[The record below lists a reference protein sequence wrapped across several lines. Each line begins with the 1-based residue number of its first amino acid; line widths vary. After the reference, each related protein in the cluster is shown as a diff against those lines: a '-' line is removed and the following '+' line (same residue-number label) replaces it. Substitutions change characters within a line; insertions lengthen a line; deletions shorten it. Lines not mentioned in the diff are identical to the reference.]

1 MVKLKLKPTS
11 SLWLFLFLLSS
22 PLLYCTVWYYNHS
35 LFPSNLPLPQKW
47 APFVQV
53 PLSSYLNNKGIG
65 SAPGQG
71 DFDGSGFSY
80 PASQLPPAGQT
91 IINGVPYLF
100 PNSAPRAND
109 NIAALGQT
117 IRLPHGN
124 YWQVFVLVS
133 TSWGSVNDKI
143 IVHYTDGSSS
153 SGLVNSDDWR
163 IGSSGVINLDYR
175 YSPTGIDQG
184 PVHIYAIQ
192 IPIDRTKTASSLTL
206 PMTAQPSPYTP
217 SLHVFALTLQQ

>member
-1 MVKLKLKPTS
+1 MTKQKS
-11 SLWLFLFLLSS
+11 ASFLWLLLFLVSS
-22 PLLYCTVWYYNHS
+22 PLLYCTVWYYTHS
-35 LFPSNLPLPQKW
+35 LNPSNPPLPQKGT
-47 APFVQV
+47 PFVQV

-80 PASQLPPAGQT
+80 PASQLPPAGQA
-91 IINGVPYLF
+91 IIRGVPYLF
-100 PNSAPRAND
+100 PNSASGAND

-117 IRLPHGN
+117 IMFPHEN
-124 YWQVFVLVS
+124 YWQAYLLVS
-133 TSWGSVNDKI
+133 TSWGSANGEI
-143 IVHYTDGSSS
+143 IVHYTDGSTS
-153 SGLVNSDDWR
+153 SGFVNSDDWR
-163 IGSSGVINLDYR
+163 VGSPGVINLDYR

-192 IPIDRTKTASSLTL
+192 IPLDRTKTARSLTL
-206 PMTAQPSPYTP
+206 PMTATPSPYTP